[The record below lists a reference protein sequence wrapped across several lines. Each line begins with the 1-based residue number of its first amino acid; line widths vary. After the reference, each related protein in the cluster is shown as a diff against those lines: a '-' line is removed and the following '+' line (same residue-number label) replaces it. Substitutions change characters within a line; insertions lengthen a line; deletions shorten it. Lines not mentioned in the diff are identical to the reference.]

1 METRD
6 GVADFIG
13 NVDECRFKVTEGHAA
28 VVGRFGSNALAGFRI
43 GDKHR
48 DAPVCRPVEVVGEAV
63 VGFEEAE
70 HLAVD
75 VVLAAGGEFAAQMR
89 CHTLN
94 VVLKQVDIGENAV
107 VDALQHIV
115 CTLWHLG
122 FNQESVV
129 DEALS

>member
-1 METRD
+1 MRAWRCNQTD

-13 NVDECRFKVTEGHAA
+13 NVDERRFKVTEGHAA
-28 VVGRFGSNALAGFRI
+28 VVSRFGSNALAGFRI

-75 VVLAAGGEFAAQMR
+75 VVLAAGGEFAARIRGSRSTGR
-89 CHTLN
+89 CSRFLT
-94 VVLKQVDIGENAV
+94 GA
-107 VDALQHIV
+107 
-115 CTLWHLG
+115 W
-122 FNQESVV
+122 SM
-129 DEALS
+129 S